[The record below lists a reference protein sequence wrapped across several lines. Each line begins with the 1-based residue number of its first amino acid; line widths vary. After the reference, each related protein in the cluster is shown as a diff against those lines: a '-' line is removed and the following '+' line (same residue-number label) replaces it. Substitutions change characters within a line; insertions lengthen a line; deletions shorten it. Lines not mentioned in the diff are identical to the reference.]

1 MNKLSFKTI
10 AFAAAVLL
18 TAVLPM
24 AAFAATE
31 QANMGRQISVTPE
44 IAAFFQTR
52 GVDPQYLGKAKTAVP
67 AAQWDLILDIVNTGD
82 VADTSLDDH
91 DLLNGLV
98 GTALYAATDT
108 ISDPVYMTLGNNTW
122 IHEIAAE

>member
-18 TAVLPM
+18 AGLLPM

-31 QANMGRQISVTPE
+31 QANMGRQVSVTE
-44 IAAFFQTR
+44 ELAAFFQTR
-52 GVDPQYLGKAKTAVP
+52 GVDPQYLGKAKSVVP
-67 AAQWDLILDIVNTGD
+67 VAQWNLILKIVNTPD
-82 VADTSLDDH
+82 VVDVYSDDH
-91 DLLNGLV
+91 DVLNGLV
-98 GTALYAATDT
+98 GSALHAATDA
-108 ISDPVYMTLGNNTW
+108 ISDPVYMTLGDNTW